1 VVDEKEHDLNV
12 GDHVRISKGTLT
24 EVKKNKFSKGI
35 NQNWSRRIYTVISV
49 NKPEQAFQRPWYTLE
64 YKNRVMSKKYF
75 ASQLM
80 KVDIEKLI
88 KDINPLEERPDYKP
102 EIFNQEAHISELH
115 KREVIELPIENPVKS
130 PEVAPVL
137 RRSTRERKKPERL
150 TF

>member
-1 VVDEKEHDLNV
+1 MVDEKEHDLNV

-24 EVKKNKFSKGI
+24 EVKKNSFAKGI
-35 NQNWSRRIYTVISV
+35 NQNWSRRIYTIIS
-49 NKPEQAFQRPWYTLE
+49 KSSPEAEFQRPWYTLQ
-64 YKNRVMSKKYF
+64 YKERVMSKKYF

-102 EIFNQEAHISELH
+102 AIFNQEKHLKVDLPS
-115 KREVIELPIENPVKS
+115 REVVAVPVEK
-130 PEVAPVL
+130 PVAPVP